1 MPPTEPVGGDAALGG
16 GKIRRRMTVRQV
28 CAKGRDKEELAHNE
42 DQRNRANAEQVLHG
56 GIVSHHQM
64 AGNGVQQHLK
74 AAAGAVLGQH
84 LDELNADHN
93 VQAALQK
100 GADLCLVAIEQQAGH
115 PADQG
120 HNAEQQTNQHQP
132 G

>member
-1 MPPTEPVGGDAALGG
+1 MPPTEPVGGDTALGG
-16 GKIRRRMTVRQV
+16 GKIRRRVTIRQMRT
-28 CAKGRDKEELAHNE
+28 KGRDKEELAHDE
-42 DQRNRANAEQVLHG
+42 DQRDRAHAEQVLHS

-64 AGNGVQQHLK
+64 ARNGVKQHLK
-74 AAAGAVLGQH
+74 AAARAVLGQH
-84 LDELNADHN
+84 LDELNANHN

-100 GADLCLVAIEQQAGH
+100 GADLCLIAIEQQAGH

-120 HNAEQQTNQHQP
+120 HNAEQQTDQHQP

>member
-1 MPPTEPVGGDAALGG
+1 MPPTEPVGGNAALGRG
-16 GKIRRRMTVRQV
+16 EVRRRVAVRQM
-28 CAKGRDKEELAHNE
+28 CTKGRDKEELAHDE
-42 DQRNRANAEQVLHG
+42 DQRDRAHTEQVLHS
-56 GIVSHHQM
+56 GIVPHHQM
-64 AGNGVQQHLK
+64 AGNGVKQHLK

-84 LDELNADHN
+84 LDKLDADHN
-93 VQAALQK
+93 VQTALQK

-120 HNAEQQTNQHQP
+120 HNAEQQTDQHQP

>member
-1 MPPTEPVGGDAALGG
+1 MA
-16 GKIRRRMTVRQV
+16 VRQMRT
-28 CAKGRDKEELAHNE
+28 KGRDKEELAHDE
-42 DQRNRANAEQVLHG
+42 DQRDGAHAEQVLHG

-64 AGNGVQQHLK
+64 AGNGVKQHLK

-115 PADQG
+115 PADQR